1 MGLLAGRGE
10 RSVLQRRPCWLLGAM
25 VGTLVASVLLLAAPA
40 TIDLDGDVPW
50 VVAGSQVRPA
60 PPPLR

>member
-1 MGLLAGRGE
+1 MGESEE
-10 RSVLQRRPCWLLGAM
+10 RITASDPEVLGAM
-25 VGTLVASVLLLAAPA
+25 LGTLVASVLLLAAPA

-60 PPPLR
+60 PPLRPHR